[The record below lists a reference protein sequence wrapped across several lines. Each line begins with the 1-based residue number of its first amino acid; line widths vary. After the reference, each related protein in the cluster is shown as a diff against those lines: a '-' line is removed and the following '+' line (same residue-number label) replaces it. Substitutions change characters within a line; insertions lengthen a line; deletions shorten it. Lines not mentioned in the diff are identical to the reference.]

1 VSRRGPERE
10 HVVAEL
16 GGLLTIAARWRHSRR
31 TLVETNVLAGERG
44 QYRLMQPAQAIQLPA
59 TVQVMPPARID
70 RLARKDKRLLQVAS
84 VVGKDVPFT
93 LLRPVAELPHAALR
107 RGLDHLPAAEFV
119 YETGLFPDPD
129 YASGAIWRAIAGMGM
144 TEGVLGG
151 ACLRTRLP
159 LQVREH
165 PHAVFHM
172 LRRHHDDFGADAV
185 EFQIDPGVIERQ
197 VAYAE

>member
-1 VSRRGPERE
+1 M
-10 HVVAEL
+10 L
-16 GGLLTIAARWRHSRR
+16 RR
-31 TLVETNVLAGERG
+31 TNAS
-44 QYRLMQPAQAIQLPA
+44 
-59 TVQVMPPARID
+59 
-70 RLARKDKRLLQVAS
+70 LQVAS

-93 LLRPVAELPHAALR
+93 LLQAVAELPDAALH

-119 YETGLFPDPD
+119 YEMGLFPDLE

-151 ACLRTRLP
+151 HALRTRLP

-165 PHAVFHM
+165 THSAFHM
-172 LRRHHDDFGADAV
+172 LPGHNDDFSADAA

>member
-1 VSRRGPERE
+1 MSRRGPERE

-70 RLARKDKRLLQVAS
+70 RLAQEDKRLLQVAS

-93 LLRPVAELPHAALR
+93 LLRPVAELPHAALH
-107 RGLDHLPAAEFV
+107 RGLDHLQAAEFV
-119 YETGLFPDPD
+119 YETGLFPDP
-129 YASGAIWRAIAGMGM
+129 
-144 TEGVLGG
+144 E
-151 ACLRTRLP
+151 
-159 LQVREH
+159 
-165 PHAVFHM
+165 
-172 LRRHHDDFGADAV
+172 
-185 EFQIDPGVIERQ
+185 
-197 VAYAE
+197 